1 MIVPATGCGNQR
13 LTLSLIDILSDSAN
27 FVSMSL
33 RQNQKPTVVCAAATL
48 PAADDV
54 LDRFTERLQAKVTG
68 R

>member
-1 MIVPATGCGNQR
+1 
-13 LTLSLIDILSDSAN
+13 
-27 FVSMSL
+27 MSL